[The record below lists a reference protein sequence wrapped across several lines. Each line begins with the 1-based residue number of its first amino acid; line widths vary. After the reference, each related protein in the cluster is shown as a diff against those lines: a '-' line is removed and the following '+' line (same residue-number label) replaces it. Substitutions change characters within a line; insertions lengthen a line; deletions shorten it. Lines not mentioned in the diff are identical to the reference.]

1 MLASAL
7 SIARVQMR
15 LDDRSYS
22 SHVVPWEDDLAH
34 GSSDPRAALEQGGL
48 EH

>member
-1 MLASAL
+1 MLASVL
-7 SIARVQMR
+7 SITHVQTH

-22 SHVVPWEDDLAH
+22 SHVVPWEDDLVR
-34 GSSDPRAALEQGGL
+34 GNSDLHAALEQGGL